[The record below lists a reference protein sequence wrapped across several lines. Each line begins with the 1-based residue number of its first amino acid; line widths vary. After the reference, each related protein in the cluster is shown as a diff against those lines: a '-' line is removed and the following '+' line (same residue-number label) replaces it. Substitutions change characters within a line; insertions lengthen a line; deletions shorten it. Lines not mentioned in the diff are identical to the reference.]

1 MADTKTTFD
10 IFGPVTK
17 NEIRVGYISTDRG
30 YVPLV
35 DLCEANKY
43 EKDYPGTTFI
53 YENRDKVLYLS
64 IDEVNLLKPEDL
76 LPSSTAADGSC
87 GGLQLDTACDA
98 KTIANFY
105 GGGGVGV
112 VGNPVIGT
120 DGAILAVDLVHGGF
134 GYQYPPIVEVKN
146 GCDIGDGSLFESILS
161 DEGYTINTLKYY
173 EECPGIESKLNLC
186 PETPVEKAGWG
197 RMFNAGAV
205 DVGPWDPSKYTANVL
220 ADPIDLEMEDYKK
233 ELAEFKN
240 PFWTTRSNTGIKIT
254 SGDKVTSLKYDVY
267 HWAWGSN
274 PGINPKG
281 EIDNLYIKLLGR
293 RGEPAGI
300 EYWEN
305 DTVYGGSLEKLEEGF
320 KLQREWTDV
329 CFGECKPVMP
339 DVTYKF
345 GTYWEYDKANFMNK
359 YAISPEPMSNVL
371 GTDGKGDSYSME
383 WDIDFPRDGNYTFVV
398 QCDNEGTLFIDG
410 EKQQEYNIGAGGA
423 AGNTL
428 SAPSKKMVKISKGT
442 HPVRF
447 DIVNLVKKK
456 KVVKPEEFTTKTNN
470 VDFKFSTATWHG
482 ATASIED
489 LDMYIE
495 KGYGPN
501 NDVSKDFNRDV
512 EYGRIYDVILTS
524 NTFRTENL
532 AANSNQITYIN
543 LHDPKNGYRWIN
555 STRIEFD
562 EDPFYNGKGGWDC
575 NAALT
580 IDNVVGGTA
589 TFNQDGKSIDF
600 KGKEVKVTL
609 TFTYNDKTASDG
621 FALDQVK
628 IGRTSWT
635 RNGFVGSETHT
646 ITLTGGVMTTG
657 SDASAGVKLRT
668 QGENVLQMEDIPHIK
683 DQDIFFD
690 DVILTASQGKFFD
703 IQGNKAKYTLDAPL
717 PVDRSSSSGTDD
729 PLKVFDTVSFID
741 KASRKL
747 WKTNNLS
754 PQQRQDSSHSFSNR
768 YGITP
773 FNPTIEHNTNY
784 PGFHKIVWSNITF
797 PATAEYDITIAVDD
811 NVRLRIGDQVDI
823 QKDGFAVRGDWRTA
837 TGTTVY
843 RKKVKEGTY
852 TLTADLEQIPGGK
865 YGMDANS
872 MLLAIDI
879 RAIGSLG
886 MEVEKKSWNQN
897 PFAVALSIEAP
908 PPLPPAREIPD
919 VGEGCPENPIWS
931 TMSPGSSE
939 SWYPCE
945 FKPWSEFTNKY
956 ALSPVP
962 PLDTPGTDG
971 VGVLY
976 KTSWKMTA
984 PYGGYYT
991 IKGTVED
998 TGKILVND
1006 REITDLSS
1014 PTEVCPRVKSTKV
1027 YLSEGTHNIEV
1038 QVENKKDYETPKF
1051 FIDQKIFNTQDWQN
1065 QNSGSGGQV
1074 KDIDFKVAT
1083 ATWHGA
1089 TASME
1094 ALGIYVDKKYG
1105 PNNDVTKEFR
1115 RTVEYGRV
1123 YDVVLTSNTFRTARV
1138 GNSKDISYINLHAK
1152 DGYRWINSTRIE
1164 FDEDPNFHGK
1174 GGWDC
1179 NGALTIDNVV
1189 GGTATFNRSGKSI
1202 DFKGKSVKVTLTF
1215 TWSDATAAD
1224 GYALDQ
1230 IRIGGTSWT
1239 WAKST
1244 GTEGRYTY
1252 VPVGDQGVL
1261 GLEGQK
1267 GPPRSWKYSN
1277 LAGRYDWEAR
1287 VSLFE
1292 NGWEVQRDDGKWYPS
1307 QWEDDDGE
1315 GWTSIKPP
1323 PPPSRPMEGSE
1334 THTITL
1340 GSENVQIGDDMTSGI
1355 ELKTKG
1361 DTVLLMEDV
1370 PGTDM
1375 GGGGVGKFFDD
1386 VIITT
1391 SEGRF
1396 FGINGN
1402 KAKFVLPNLTTNT
1415 TTRDGI
1421 VYKGPALYNY
1431 KHRSYGTFMNKSGV
1445 SPDYP
1450 KFGGGEIINYE
1461 WSNVD
1466 FPRAGEYDFHFAN
1479 DAHGSLYL
1487 DGNEIIK
1494 GDFDN
1499 EIGVSSRDSANWR
1512 IGIEKRIKV
1521 SKGKH
1526 TLTVAPPDGRLGE
1539 TTGWADGLFKKTSDD
1554 YYRGQQAFDNDP
1566 SAFSLG
1572 ITIKTET
1579 TPEVGSKEEL
1589 LQRGKSWVDN
1599 PTAISAIM
1607 IPPPCPKKIKGKGVV
1622 VDVIVDDP
1630 GGPYPTPEQPPDIR
1644 YPITLRLKKVI
1655 PTGGGNYD
1663 PGDPTKI
1670 VFPPYIPEEIE
1681 TDPPTTPPPFIPR
1694 DKDVSI
1700 KAVPPKI
1707 PRGKCVIL
1715 KYTSSG
1721 CTFVRIDPD
1730 VGEVP
1735 AVREGSVRVC
1745 PSTTTTYTIT
1755 GDPPPTSYP
1764 PGIGDGED
1772 PTITPPSD
1780 PPTGGPDPTLGG
1792 GGDPTLGGGGDP
1804 TPTGGGGPTGGGDP
1818 PVDDSP
1824 TDTTI
1829 VVVVDAGGDDTTFP
1843 EGEDDPQDPG
1853 IGPGQDPRFS
1863 DFEGL
1868 GGGPTPISS
1877 TGDKIVITPDNGAKL
1892 TPIFGPHG
1900 TVVDVRIDDPGLGFT
1915 EYPTISMPSETGVGV
1930 VFKPQFEIIRDP
1942 LGVTPDKLLQVTDL
1956 VGLKQTGYVDGRSY
1970 YGSVFFENDI
1980 KYAGMYETIGQK
1992 IRVYDTMQ
2000 DSIDAMDRSD
2010 PSAIQRS
2017 GTDVSSND
2025 PRLDIPN
2032 TPDNLI

>member
-1 MADTKTTFD
+1 MADTKSTFD

-17 NEIRVGYISTDRG
+17 KEIRVGYISTDRG
-30 YVPLV
+30 YIPLV

-43 EKDYPGTTFI
+43 EKQYPGTTFI

-76 LPSSTAADGSC
+76 LPSKTASDGSC
-87 GGLQLDTACDA
+87 GGLQLNTPCDA
-98 KTIANFY
+98 KTVANFY

-112 VGNPVIGT
+112 VGNPIIGT
-120 DGAILAVDLVHGGF
+120 DGAVLAVDLIEGGF

-146 GCDIGDGSLFESILS
+146 GCDIGDGSLFESVIS
-161 DEGYTINTLKYY
+161 DEGYTINTLRYY
-173 EECPGIESKLNLC
+173 DECPGIESKLNLC

-197 RMFNAGAV
+197 RMFNQEGV
-205 DVGPWDPSKYTANVL
+205 DIGPWDPEKYTRNIL
-220 ADPIDLEMEDYKK
+220 ADPIDLEMEAYKK
-233 ELAEFKN
+233 ALAEFKN
-240 PFWTTRSNTGIKIT
+240 PFWTSRENSGIKIT
-254 SGDKVTSLKYDVY
+254 SGDKVTSTKYDVY
-267 HWAWGSN
+267 HWAWGAK

-293 RGEPAGI
+293 RGESFGI
-300 EYWEN
+300 KYWE
-305 DTVYGGSLEKLEEGF
+305 DDEVYGSSLVKVEEGM
-320 KLQREWTDV
+320 KLQREWKDV

-345 GTYWEYDKANFMNK
+345 GTYWEYDKENFMNK
-359 YAISPEPMSNVL
+359 YAISPEPMSNVI

-383 WDIDFPRDGNYTFVV
+383 WDIDFPYDGNYTFVV
-398 QCDNEGTLFIDG
+398 QCDNQGTLFVDG

-428 SAPSKKMVKISKGT
+428 SAPAKKMLRLNKGT

-447 DIVNLVKKK
+447 DIVNLTNKK

-482 ATASIED
+482 ATASIEE
-489 LDMYIE
+489 LDMYID
-495 KGYGPN
+495 KKYGPN

-524 NTFRTENL
+524 NTFRTEDL
-532 AANSNQITYIN
+532 TSNSNQITYIN

-562 EDPFYNGKGGWDC
+562 EDPFYHGKGGWDC

-589 TFNQDGKSIDF
+589 TFNPDGKSINF

-609 TFTYNDKTASDG
+609 TFTYSDKTASDG

-628 IGRTSWT
+628 IGRTLWT

-703 IQGNKAKYTLDAPL
+703 IQGNKAKYTLDPPL

-729 PLKVFDTVSFID
+729 PLKVFDTLSFID

-754 PQQRQDSSHSFSNR
+754 PQQRQDSSHGFSNR

-773 FNPTIEHNTNY
+773 FNPTIEHSTNY
-784 PGFHKIVWSNITF
+784 PGFHKIVWTNVTF

-823 QKDGFAVRGDWRTA
+823 QKDGFSVRGDWKTA

-843 RKKVKEGTY
+843 RKRVKEGTY

-865 YGMDANS
+865 YGMNANS

-879 RAIGSLG
+879 RAIGSLE

-897 PFAVALSIEAP
+897 PFAVAMAIESP
-908 PPLPPAREIPD
+908 PPPPPVREIPD
-919 VGEGCPENPIWS
+919 IGEGCPENPIWS
-931 TMSPGSSE
+931 TMSPGSSD

-945 FKPWSEFTNKY
+945 SKPWSEFTNKY

-962 PLDTPGTDG
+962 PLDTPGSDG

-976 KTSWKMTA
+976 KNSWKMSA
-984 PYGGYYT
+984 PYAGYY
-991 IKGTVED
+991 ILKGTVED
-998 TGKILVND
+998 TGKLFVD
-1006 REITDLSS
+1006 GKEITPLVS
-1014 PTEVCPRVKSTKV
+1014 PTEVCPKIPSTKV
-1027 YLSEGTHNIEV
+1027 YLSEGTHDIEV
-1038 QVENKKDYETPKF
+1038 EVENKKDYETPKF

-1065 QNSGSGGQV
+1065 QSGSGGQV

-1089 TASME
+1089 TASIE
-1094 ALGIYVDKKYG
+1094 ALGIYVDKKFG
-1105 PNNDVTKEFR
+1105 PNNDVSKDFT
-1115 RTVEYGRV
+1115 RTVERGRV
-1123 YDVVLTSNTFRTARV
+1123 YDVVLTSNTFRSATAGTSR
-1138 GNSKDISYINLHAK
+1138 DINYINLYAK
-1152 DGYRWINSTRIE
+1152 DGYRWINSKRIE

-1174 GGWDC
+1174 NGWDC
-1179 NGALTIDNVV
+1179 NGAFTIDNVV
-1189 GGTATFNRSGKSI
+1189 GGTATFNPSGKSI

-1230 IRIGGTSWT
+1230 IRIGSTTWT
-1239 WAKST
+1239 WNKAS

-1252 VPVGDQGVL
+1252 VSVGDQGVL

-1277 LAGRYDWEAR
+1277 LAGRYDWEAP
-1287 VSLFE
+1287 VSLFQ

-1323 PPPSRPMEGSE
+1323 PPPSRPTEGSE

-1340 GSENVQIGDDMTSGI
+1340 GSQTVQIGDDMTSGV
-1355 ELKTKG
+1355 ELRTQG
-1361 DTVLLMEDV
+1361 DNVLQMEDIPHV
-1370 PGTDM
+1370 PIEQQ
-1375 GGGGVGKFFDD
+1375 KILFDD
-1386 VIITT
+1386 VVLTS
-1391 SEGRF
+1391 SEGKF

-1402 KAKFVLPNLTTNT
+1402 KAKFVLPSIATNT
-1415 TTRDGI
+1415 ATKNG
-1421 VYKGPALYNY
+1421 VSYSGPNLYNY
-1431 KHRSYGTFMNKSGV
+1431 KFKGYGQFLNKNGV

-1450 KFGGGEIINYE
+1450 KFGGGELVNYE
-1461 WSNVD
+1461 WSNID
-1466 FPRAGEYDFHFAN
+1466 FPKNGEYDFHFAH
-1479 DAHGSLYL
+1479 DAHGSVYL
-1487 DGNEIIK
+1487 DGEEIIK

-1499 EIGVSSRDSANWR
+1499 VAGVSAQDSANWDP
-1512 IGIEKRIKV
+1512 GIKTKIKIT
-1521 SKGKH
+1521 KGKH
-1526 TLTVAPPDGRLGE
+1526 TITIAPPDGRIGE
-1539 TTGWADGLFKKTSDD
+1539 KSGWGDGLFKKLSDD
-1554 YYRGQQAFDNDP
+1554 YYRGQQAFDNNP
-1566 SAFSLG
+1566 SALALG

-1579 TPEVGSKEEL
+1579 KPEIGSKEEL
-1589 LQRGKSWVDN
+1589 LQRGKSWKDN

-1630 GGPYPTPEQPPDIR
+1630 GGPYPTPEDPVDPR
-1644 YPITLRLKKVI
+1644 YPVTLRLKKVI

-1663 PGDPTKI
+1663 PGDPSKV
-1670 VFPPYIPEEIE
+1670 VFPPYIPEEVE
-1681 TDPPTTPPPFIPR
+1681 TPPPPTSPPPDDR
-1694 DKDVSI
+1694 RKTVSI
-1700 KAVPPKI
+1700 TSVPPTIRK
-1707 PRGKCVIL
+1707 GKCTLL
-1715 KYTSSG
+1715 KYTTNGVSKAII
-1721 CTFVRIDPD
+1721 TPD

-1735 AVREGSVRVC
+1735 AVVKGTVRVC
-1745 PSTTTTYTIT
+1745 PSVTTKYTIT
-1755 GDPPPTSYP
+1755 
-1764 PGIGDGED
+1764 
-1772 PTITPPSD
+1772 
-1780 PPTGGPDPTLGG
+1780 
-1792 GGDPTLGGGGDP
+1792 GDP
-1804 TPTGGGGPTGGGDP
+1804 TPTGGGGGGGEGGGDP
-1818 PVDDSP
+1818 P

-1829 VVVVDAGGDDTTFP
+1829 VTVIGEGDDD
-1843 EGEDDPQDPG
+1843 GEILP
-1853 IGPGQDPRFS
+1853 
-1863 DFEGL
+1863 
-1868 GGGPTPISS
+1868 S
-1877 TGDKIVITPDNGAKL
+1877 TGDPIIIVPDNGAKL

-1915 EYPTISMPSETGVGV
+1915 EYPTIYMPSDTGVGV

-1942 LGVTPDKLLQVTDL
+1942 LDVAPDKLLQVTDL
-1956 VGLKQTGYVDGRSY
+1956 VGLKQTGYVDGRAY
-1970 YGSVFFENDI
+1970 YGAVFFDNDI

>member
-1 MADTKTTFD
+1 MADTKSTFD

-17 NEIRVGYISTDRG
+17 KEIRVGYISTDRG
-30 YVPLV
+30 YIPLV

-43 EKDYPGTTFI
+43 EKQYPGTTFI

-76 LPSSTAADGSC
+76 LPSKTASDGSC
-87 GGLQLDTACDA
+87 GGLQLNTPCDA
-98 KTIANFY
+98 KTVANFY

-112 VGNPVIGT
+112 VGNPIIGT
-120 DGAILAVDLVHGGF
+120 DGAVLAVDLIEGGF

-146 GCDIGDGSLFESILS
+146 GCDIGDGSLFESVIS
-161 DEGYTINTLKYY
+161 DEGYTINTLRYY
-173 EECPGIESKLNLC
+173 DECPGIESKLNLC

-197 RMFNAGAV
+197 RMFNQEGV
-205 DVGPWDPSKYTANVL
+205 DIGPWDPEKYTRNIL
-220 ADPIDLEMEDYKK
+220 ADPIDLEMEAYKK
-233 ELAEFKN
+233 ALAEFKN
-240 PFWTTRSNTGIKIT
+240 PFWTSRENSGIKIT
-254 SGDKVTSLKYDVY
+254 SGDKVTSTKYDVY
-267 HWAWGSN
+267 HWAWGAK

-293 RGEPAGI
+293 RGESFGI
-300 EYWEN
+300 KYWE
-305 DTVYGGSLEKLEEGF
+305 DDEVYGSSLVKVEEGM
-320 KLQREWTDV
+320 KLQREWKDV

-345 GTYWEYDKANFMNK
+345 GTYWEYDKENFMNRN
-359 YAISPEPMSNVL
+359 AISPLPMSNIL
-371 GTDGKGDSYSME
+371 GSDGGGDSYSME
-383 WDIDFPRDGNYTFVV
+383 WDIDFPYDGNYTFVV
-398 QCDNEGTLFIDG
+398 QCDNQGTLFVDG

-428 SAPSKKMVKISKGT
+428 SAPAKKMLRLNKGT

-447 DIVNLVKKK
+447 DIVNLTNKK

-482 ATASIED
+482 ATASIEE
-489 LDMYIE
+489 LDMYID
-495 KGYGPN
+495 KKYGPN

-524 NTFRTENL
+524 NTFRTEDL
-532 AANSNQITYIN
+532 TSNSNQITYIN

-562 EDPFYNGKGGWDC
+562 EDPFYHGKGGWDC

-589 TFNQDGKSIDF
+589 TFNPDGKSINF

-609 TFTYNDKTASDG
+609 TFTYSDKTASDG

-628 IGRTSWT
+628 IGRTLWT

-703 IQGNKAKYTLDAPL
+703 IQGNKAKYTLDPPL

-729 PLKVFDTVSFID
+729 PLKVFDTLSFID

-754 PQQRQDSSHSFSNR
+754 PQQRQDSSHGFSNR

-773 FNPTIEHNTNY
+773 FNPTIEHSTNY
-784 PGFHKIVWSNITF
+784 PGFHKIVWTNVTF

-823 QKDGFAVRGDWRTA
+823 QKDGFSVRGDWKTA

-843 RKKVKEGTY
+843 RKRVKEGTY

-865 YGMDANS
+865 YGMNANS

-879 RAIGSLG
+879 RAIGSLE

-897 PFAVALSIEAP
+897 PFAVAMAIESP
-908 PPLPPAREIPD
+908 PPPPPVREIPD
-919 VGEGCPENPIWS
+919 IGEGCPENPIWS
-931 TMSPGSSE
+931 TMSPGSSD

-945 FKPWSEFTNKY
+945 SKPWSEFTNKY

-962 PLDTPGTDG
+962 PLDTPGSDG

-976 KTSWKMTA
+976 KNSWKMSA
-984 PYGGYYT
+984 PYAGYY
-991 IKGTVED
+991 ILKGTVED
-998 TGKILVND
+998 TGKLFVD
-1006 REITDLSS
+1006 GKEITPLVS
-1014 PTEVCPRVKSTKV
+1014 PTEVCPKIPSTKV
-1027 YLSEGTHNIEV
+1027 YLSEGTHDIEV
-1038 QVENKKDYETPKF
+1038 EVENKKDYETPKF

-1065 QNSGSGGQV
+1065 QSGSGGQV

-1089 TASME
+1089 TASIE
-1094 ALGIYVDKKYG
+1094 ALGIYVDKKFG
-1105 PNNDVTKEFR
+1105 PNNDVSKDFT
-1115 RTVEYGRV
+1115 RTVERGRV
-1123 YDVVLTSNTFRTARV
+1123 YDVVLTSNTFRSATAGTSR
-1138 GNSKDISYINLHAK
+1138 DINYINLYAK
-1152 DGYRWINSTRIE
+1152 DGYRWINSKRIE

-1174 GGWDC
+1174 NGWDC
-1179 NGALTIDNVV
+1179 NGAFTIDNVV
-1189 GGTATFNRSGKSI
+1189 GGTATFNPSGKSI

-1230 IRIGGTSWT
+1230 IRIGSTTWT
-1239 WAKST
+1239 WNKAS

-1252 VPVGDQGVL
+1252 VSVGDQGVL

-1277 LAGRYDWEAR
+1277 LAGRYDWEAP
-1287 VSLFE
+1287 VSLFQ

-1323 PPPSRPMEGSE
+1323 PPPSRPTEGSE

-1340 GSENVQIGDDMTSGI
+1340 GSQTVQIGDDMTSGV
-1355 ELKTKG
+1355 ELRTQG
-1361 DTVLLMEDV
+1361 DNVLQMEDIPHV
-1370 PGTDM
+1370 PIEQQ
-1375 GGGGVGKFFDD
+1375 KILFDD
-1386 VIITT
+1386 VVLTS
-1391 SEGRF
+1391 SEGKF

-1402 KAKFVLPNLTTNT
+1402 KAKFVLPSIATNT
-1415 TTRDGI
+1415 ATKNG
-1421 VYKGPALYNY
+1421 VSYSGPNLYNY
-1431 KHRSYGTFMNKSGV
+1431 KFKGYGQFLNKNGV

-1450 KFGGGEIINYE
+1450 KFGGGELVNYE
-1461 WSNVD
+1461 WSNID
-1466 FPRAGEYDFHFAN
+1466 FPKNGEYDFHFAH
-1479 DAHGSLYL
+1479 DAHGSVYL
-1487 DGNEIIK
+1487 DGEEIIK

-1499 EIGVSSRDSANWR
+1499 VAGVSAQDSANWDP
-1512 IGIEKRIKV
+1512 GIKTKIKIT
-1521 SKGKH
+1521 KGKH
-1526 TLTVAPPDGRLGE
+1526 TITIAPPDGRIGE
-1539 TTGWADGLFKKTSDD
+1539 KSGWGDGLFKKLSDD
-1554 YYRGQQAFDNDP
+1554 YYRGQQAFDNNP
-1566 SAFSLG
+1566 SALALG

-1579 TPEVGSKEEL
+1579 KPEIGSKEEL
-1589 LQRGKSWVDN
+1589 LQRGKSWKDN

-1630 GGPYPTPEQPPDIR
+1630 GGPYPTPEDPVDPR
-1644 YPITLRLKKVI
+1644 YPVTLRLKKVI

-1663 PGDPTKI
+1663 PGDPSKV
-1670 VFPPYIPEEIE
+1670 VFPPYIPEEVE
-1681 TDPPTTPPPFIPR
+1681 TPPPPTSPPPDDR
-1694 DKDVSI
+1694 RKTVSI
-1700 KAVPPKI
+1700 TSVPPTIRK
-1707 PRGKCVIL
+1707 GKCTLL
-1715 KYTSSG
+1715 KYTTNGVSKAII
-1721 CTFVRIDPD
+1721 TPD

-1735 AVREGSVRVC
+1735 AVVKGTVRVC
-1745 PSTTTTYTIT
+1745 PSVTTKYTIT
-1755 GDPPPTSYP
+1755 
-1764 PGIGDGED
+1764 
-1772 PTITPPSD
+1772 
-1780 PPTGGPDPTLGG
+1780 
-1792 GGDPTLGGGGDP
+1792 GDP
-1804 TPTGGGGPTGGGDP
+1804 TPTGGGGGGGEGGGDP
-1818 PVDDSP
+1818 P

-1829 VVVVDAGGDDTTFP
+1829 VTVIGEGDDD
-1843 EGEDDPQDPG
+1843 GEILP
-1853 IGPGQDPRFS
+1853 
-1863 DFEGL
+1863 
-1868 GGGPTPISS
+1868 S
-1877 TGDKIVITPDNGAKL
+1877 TGDPIIIVPDNGAKL

-1915 EYPTISMPSETGVGV
+1915 EYPTIYMPSDTGVGV

-1942 LGVTPDKLLQVTDL
+1942 LDVAPDKLLQVTDL
-1956 VGLKQTGYVDGRSY
+1956 VGLKQTGYVDGRAY
-1970 YGSVFFENDI
+1970 YGAVFFDNDI